1 MGKEYIMRKSFY
13 IRVSSKDQSIER
25 QLANEREI
33 SIPEE
38 YIFIERASG
47 KDFKRPEYQLMK
59 RMLRNGDVLYIQ
71 SLDRL
76 GRNKQMI
83 LDEWQE
89 LIKEKKKID
98 IVVLDM
104 PLLNTMKYKDLNG
117 IETLISD
124 LILQLLSYMAE
135 DERKRIRERQK
146 EGITIALQKGVKFGR
161 KKKVEIDDNF
171 KETYQEWKNH
181 KITAVE
187 AMQKVGMKNN
197 TFYRRG
203 KEYEHNLEEKK
214 LS

>member
-1 MGKEYIMRKSFY
+1 
-13 IRVSSKDQSIER
+13 
-25 QLANEREI
+25 
-33 SIPEE
+33 
-38 YIFIERASG
+38 
-47 KDFKRPEYQLMK
+47 
-59 RMLRNGDVLYIQ
+59 MLRNGDVLYIQ

-89 LIKEKKKID
+89 LIKEKKID

-104 PLLNTMKYKDLNG
+104 PLLNTMKYRDLNG

-135 DERKRIRERQK
+135 DEIRKIRERQK

-161 KKKVEIDDNF
+161 KKVEIDDTF

-187 AMQKVGMKNN
+187 AMQRVGMKSN
-197 TFYRRG
+197 TFYRRV
-203 KEYEHNLEEKK
+203 KEYEHNLEEKSFLK
-214 LS
+214 

>member
-1 MGKEYIMRKSFY
+1 
-13 IRVSSKDQSIER
+13 
-25 QLANEREI
+25 
-33 SIPEE
+33 
-38 YIFIERASG
+38 
-47 KDFKRPEYQLMK
+47 
-59 RMLRNGDVLYIQ
+59 MLRNGDVLYIQ

-89 LIKEKKKID
+89 LIKEKKID

-124 LILQLLSYMAE
+124 LILQLLSYMDE

-161 KKKVEIDDNF
+161 KKVEIDDNF
-171 KETYQEWKNH
+171 KEALLNRKASFYILPYFKKN
-181 KITAVE
+181 
-187 AMQKVGMKNN
+187 
-197 TFYRRG
+197 Y
-203 KEYEHNLEEKK
+203 
-214 LS
+214 

>member
-1 MGKEYIMRKSFY
+1 MRKFFY
-13 IRVSSKDQSIER
+13 IRVSSKDQSIKG
-25 QLANEREI
+25 QFATAAEI

-83 LDEWQE
+83 LDECQE
-89 LIKEKKKID
+89 LIKEKEIE

-124 LILQLLSYMAE
+124 LTLQLLSYMAE

-161 KKKVEIDDNF
+161 KKVEIDDNF
-171 KETYQEWKNH
+171 KETYREWKNH

-187 AMQKVGMKNN
+187 AMQRVGMKSN
-197 TFYRRG
+197 TFYRRV
-203 KEYEHNLEEKK
+203 KEYEFSLEKSK
-214 LS
+214 LP